1 MTVKKLYFVP
11 AGRCMLDHSSV
22 NSTLAPGNLL
32 NLPVWCYLLETAE
45 GPILVDTGMPES
57 AVNNEG
63 LFNGTFVE
71 GQILPKMTEEDRI
84 VNILKRV
91 GYEPD
96 DLLYIISSHLH
107 FDHAGGNGA
116 FTNTPIIVQR
126 TEYEAA
132 LHREEYMKECILPYL
147 NYKII
152 EGDYEVV
159 PGVQLLYTPGH
170 SPGHQSLFIETEQS
184 GSILLTIDA
193 SYTKEN
199 FEDEVPFAGF
209 DSELAL
215 SSIKRLKE
223 VVLKENP
230 IVFFGHDI
238 EQEKGCKVFP
248 EYI

>member
-22 NSTLAPGNLL
+22 NGTLAPGNLL
-32 NLPVWCYLLETAE
+32 NLPVWCYLLETEE

-126 TEYEAA
+126 AEYEAA
-132 LHREEYMKECILPYL
+132 RHREEYMKECILPHL

-184 GSILLTIDA
+184 GSVLLTIDA

-209 DSELAL
+209 DPELAL
-215 SSIKRLKE
+215 SSIKRLKG
-223 VVLKENP
+223 VVAEEKP
-230 IVFFGHDI
+230 IVSLVHNI
-238 EQEKGCKVFP
+238 EAGKKGKAFP

>member
-1 MTVKKLYFVP
+1 MTVKKLYFIP

-22 NSTLAPGNLL
+22 NSALTPGKLL
-32 NLPVWCYLLETAE
+32 NLPVWCYLLETEE

-91 GYEPD
+91 GDEPD

-126 TEYEAA
+126 MEYEAA
-132 LHREEYMKECILPYL
+132 LHREEYMKECILPHL

-184 GSILLTIDA
+184 GSVLLTIDA

-199 FEDEVPFAGF
+199 FVDEVPLAGV
-209 DSELAL
+209 DPEIAL
-215 SSIKRLKE
+215 SSIKRLRE
-223 VVLKENP
+223 VVKKKKP
-230 IVFFGHDI
+230 IIFFGREI
-238 EQEKGCKVFP
+238 EKRKSVREFP
-248 EYI
+248 ANI

>member
-22 NSTLAPGNLL
+22 NSTIAPGNLL
-32 NLPVWCYLLETAE
+32 NLPVWCYLLETEE

-132 LHREEYMKECILPYL
+132 LHREEYMKECILPHL

-152 EGDYEVV
+152 EGGYEVV

-223 VVLKENP
+223 VVMKEKP

>member
-22 NSTLAPGNLL
+22 NSTLTPGNLL
-32 NLPVWCYLLETAE
+32 NLPVWCYLLETEE
-45 GPILVDTGMPES
+45 GLILVDTGMPES
-57 AVNNEG
+57 AVNNEN
-63 LFNGTFVE
+63 LFDGTFVA

-91 GYEPD
+91 GYEPE

-126 TEYEAA
+126 DEYETAQ
-132 LHREEYMKECILPYL
+132 HSEEYMKECILPNL

-159 PGVQLLYTPGH
+159 PGVQLLHTPGH
-170 SPGHQSLFIETEQS
+170 TPGHQSLLIKTEKS
-184 GSILLTIDA
+184 GSVLLTIDA

-209 DSELAL
+209 NPELAL

-223 VVLKENP
+223 VVMKEKP

>member
-1 MTVKKLYFVP
+1 M
-11 AGRCMLDHSSV
+11 
-22 NSTLAPGNLL
+22 
-32 NLPVWCYLLETAE
+32 ETEE

-57 AVNNEG
+57 AVNNEN
-63 LFNGTFVE
+63 LFDGTFVE

-91 GYEPD
+91 GYEPE

-107 FDHAGGNGA
+107 FDHAGKWY
-116 FTNTPIIVQR
+116 FTNTPILVQR
-126 TEYEAA
+126 AEYETAQ
-132 LHREEYMKECILPYL
+132 HSEEYLKECILPNL

-170 SPGHQSLFIETEQS
+170 TPGHQSLFIETENS
-184 GSILLTIDA
+184 GPVLLTIDA

-199 FEDEVPFAGF
+199 FEDEVPFAGV

-223 VVLKENP
+223 IVRKENP

-238 EQEKGCKVFP
+238 EQEKSCKVFP

>member
-22 NSTLAPGNLL
+22 NSTLTPGDLL
-32 NLPVWCYLLETAE
+32 NLPVWCYLLETEE

-57 AVNNEG
+57 AVNNED

-91 GYEPD
+91 GYEPE

-126 TEYEAA
+126 AEYEAA
-132 LHREEYMKECILPYL
+132 QYSEEYMKECILPNL
-147 NYKII
+147 KYKII
-152 EGDYEVV
+152 EGDYEVI

-170 SPGHQSLFIETEQS
+170 TPGHQSLLIETEKS
-184 GSILLTIDA
+184 GPVLLTIDA

-223 VVLKENP
+223 VVRKENP

-238 EQEKGCKVFP
+238 EQEKSCKVFP